1 MRHLYFLLRPKVVF
15 LLALGSAAI
24 FAYET
29 QRMSY
34 AIVFLYGMF
43 FGIFYMMR
51 VYEEAWKKTMFK
63 LTYVCNNCHNVFDI
77 MSDGRKYQT
86 ASMCT
91 CGNAAP
97 LIGVECITTLSS
109 EPYKNETK

>member
-1 MRHLYFLLRPKVVF
+1 MRQFLLNSKVVF
-15 LLALGSAAI
+15 LIAISGAALCAYDTKEIYLGI
-24 FAYET
+24 FFME
-29 QRMSY
+29 
-34 AIVFLYGMF
+34 GMF

-97 LIGVECITTLSS
+97 LIGVECTTTTSS
-109 EPYKNETK
+109 ELCEKKTK